1 VIPFVGVAAD
11 IAMLVD
17 LANTISEF
25 KNLKVDSEA
34 AIDFVKHGPHSFE
47 ELQVPSAARYDEFS
61 SYYEFY
67 KDVCSTRFLE
77 KRFGSAGAGYQYHH
91 IVTQGG
97 ENQRK
102 IPAELLQNTDNIV
115 RLPTLLHEAVSAEY
129 ANPAPKDRSMTLYQ
143 WLQTQPYDIQRE
155 EGLRIL
161 RELNILK

>member
-1 VIPFVGVAAD
+1 
-11 IAMLVD
+11 MLVD

-25 KNLKVDSEA
+25 KSLKVDAEA
-34 AIDFVKHGPHSFE
+34 AINFVKRGPHSFE
-47 ELQVPSAARYDEFS
+47 ELQVPSAGGYDEFS

-67 KDVCSTRFLE
+67 KGACPRLLLE

-97 ENQRK
+97 ENQFR
-102 IPAELLQNTDNIV
+102 IPPQRLQNTDNIV

-129 ANPAPKDRSMTLYQ
+129 SNPAPVNRSMTLYQ

-155 EGLRIL
+155 HGLRIL
-161 RELNILK
+161 RKLNILK

>member
-1 VIPFVGVAAD
+1 MA
-11 IAMLVD
+11 D

-25 KNLKVDSEA
+25 KNLKGDAEA
-34 AIDFVKHGPHSFE
+34 AINFVKHGPHSFE
-47 ELQVPSAARYDEFS
+47 ELQVPSAGGYYEFS
-61 SYYEFY
+61 SYKEFY
-67 KDVCSTRFLE
+67 KDVYSARLLE

-102 IPAELLQNTDNIV
+102 IPAEGLQNTNNIV
-115 RLPTLLHEAVSAEY
+115 RLPTLLHEAVSTEY
-129 ANPAPKDRSMTLYQ
+129 SKPAPKDRSITRYQ
-143 WLQTQPYDIQRE
+143 WVQTQPYDTQRE